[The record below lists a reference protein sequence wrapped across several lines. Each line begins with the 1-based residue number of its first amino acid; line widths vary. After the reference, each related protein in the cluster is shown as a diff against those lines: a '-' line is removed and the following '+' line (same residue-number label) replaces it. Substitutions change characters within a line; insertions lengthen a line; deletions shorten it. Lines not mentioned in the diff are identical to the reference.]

1 MAKKTAVVSF
11 GRMSPP
17 TNGHE
22 KLVNAVTSIARKEN
36 GDAQIYVSHSYD
48 KKKNP
53 LKYEDKVRFLKTAFG
68 PIVKQSTAKTFIDV
82 AKSLSGKFEN
92 LVFVV
97 GSDRVPEFERVLNKY
112 NGSEFNFASVKVV
125 SAGERDPDADD
136 VSGMSASKMR
146 SFVSAGDFESFKSG
160 LPKKLIPHAKE
171 VYDMTK
177 EGMGLHEGL
186 EDDEVLVEETLDEA
200 GVVSLQQR
208 RKRGLKMR
216 AIKGRLKM
224 ARERAKR
231 RMASGEKLKQRAA
244 RKARMSMRSRMSG
257 GKKYSDMSASQ
268 KMAVDK
274 RMERI
279 PDSVIKR
286 LAQRQLPIVRRA
298 EIARLSNARK
308 GNAADNSKH
317 GITVAKYANT
327 DKKESFDINEMFM
340 AFIIERKVESFSDFL
355 AEARTSTDGTPSKR
369 YHQLF
374 NKDKSVKADA
384 RFSMFKKKPQHDCGC
399 DNVKEDGEVISG
411 SRNDV
416 KLDKRHRMFAGKP
429 YAVKDPVRKK
439 LSEQIE
445 TLADMTESFIAEMS
459 NEDYELVKTKDKV
472 STTAHPNGK
481 NIFHVHYK
489 GQHLATLTPYSSHK
503 DTFSKGSRIPSSRKS
518 VTHYKIDWKN
528 DSDAIPTMR
537 HSSSSYKHGH
547 AQPSHA
553 LEKIRQ
559 YHKKPVSEA
568 LGQDREWG
576 TSSLTT
582 QLKNDT
588 PGQEGFLPIQNGY
601 HQIKKGSQ
609 VWFNLRS
616 VYGVGQL
623 AKGQPIQG
631 TLVGGDVNKARVRDA
646 NGKLYRVDWEHIDRH
661 D

>member
-286 LAQRQLPIVRRA
+286 IAQRQLPIVRRA

-308 GNAADNSKH
+308 GNSADNSKH
-317 GITVAKYANT
+317 GITISKYANT
-327 DKKESFDINEMFM
+327 DKKESFGINEMFS
-340 AFIIERKVESFSDFL
+340 ALIIERNVEPFSDFL
-355 AEARTSTDGTPSKR
+355 AEARTSTDSTPLKR

-399 DNVKEDGEVISG
+399 DNVK
-411 SRNDV
+411 
-416 KLDKRHRMFAGKP
+416 
-429 YAVKDPVRKK
+429 DPVRKK

-459 NEDYELVKTKDKV
+459 DEDYEIVKTKDKV
-472 STTAHPNGK
+472 NTTAHPNGK

-537 HSSSSYKHGH
+537 HSASSYKHGH

-582 QLKNDT
+582 QLKNAT

-601 HQIKKGSQ
+601 PQIKKGSQ

>member
-1 MAKKTAVVSF
+1 
-11 GRMSPP
+11 
-17 TNGHE
+17 
-22 KLVNAVTSIARKEN
+22 
-36 GDAQIYVSHSYD
+36 
-48 KKKNP
+48 
-53 LKYEDKVRFLKTAFG
+53 
-68 PIVKQSTAKTFIDV
+68 
-82 AKSLSGKFEN
+82 
-92 LVFVV
+92 
-97 GSDRVPEFERVLNKY
+97 
-112 NGSEFNFASVKVV
+112 
-125 SAGERDPDADD
+125 
-136 VSGMSASKMR
+136 
-146 SFVSAGDFESFKSG
+146 
-160 LPKKLIPHAKE
+160 
-171 VYDMTK
+171 
-177 EGMGLHEGL
+177 
-186 EDDEVLVEETLDEA
+186 
-200 GVVSLQQR
+200 
-208 RKRGLKMR
+208 
-216 AIKGRLKM
+216 
-224 ARERAKR
+224 
-231 RMASGEKLKQRAA
+231 
-244 RKARMSMRSRMSG
+244 
-257 GKKYSDMSASQ
+257 MSASQ

-308 GNAADNSKH
+308 GNSADNSKH
-317 GITVAKYANT
+317 GITISKYANT

-459 NEDYELVKTKDKV
+459 DEDYELVKTKDKV

-576 TSSLTT
+576 MSSLTT

-588 PGQEGFLPIQNGY
+588 PGQEGFLPIHNGY
-601 HQIKKGSQ
+601 PQIKKGSQ

>member
-355 AEARTSTDGTPSKR
+355 AEARTSTHGTPSKR
-369 YHQLF
+369 YHQLI

-459 NEDYELVKTKDKV
+459 DEDYELVKTKDKV

-588 PGQEGFLPIQNGY
+588 PGQEGFLPIHNGY
-601 HQIKKGSQ
+601 PQIKKGSQ

-646 NGKLYRVDWEHIDRH
+646 NGKLYRVDWEHIERH

>member
-279 PDSVIKR
+279 PDAVIKR
-286 LAQRQLPIVRRA
+286 IAQRQLPIVRRA
-298 EIARLSNARK
+298 EIARLSNLRSGGSSDKSTTMKKYMNGAKTEAWDVFIKNTHLKEAAWHKVEAEKHRQKRDAIHSIKEAWDNFMTEGVRTPMNRGMMNTARK
-308 GNAADNSKH
+308 ALANNAKGNIRWH
-317 GITVAKYANT
+317 GP
-327 DKKESFDINEMFM
+327 S
-340 AFIIERKVESFSDFL
+340 
-355 AEARTSTDGTPSKR
+355 GTWR
-369 YHQLF
+369 IH
-374 NKDKSVKADA
+374 
-384 RFSMFKKKPQHDCGC
+384 G
-399 DNVKEDGEVISG
+399 EDGKV
-411 SRNDV
+411 
-416 KLDKRHRMFAGKP
+416 
-429 YAVKDPVRKK
+429 
-439 LSEQIE
+439 
-445 TLADMTESFIAEMS
+445 
-459 NEDYELVKTKDKV
+459 VKTGQKFFQRHQAQAWYDENSPKD
-472 STTAHPNGK
+472 
-481 NIFHVHYK
+481 
-489 GQHLATLTPYSSHK
+489 
-503 DTFSKGSRIPSSRKS
+503 
-518 VTHYKIDWKN
+518 
-528 DSDAIPTMR
+528 
-537 HSSSSYKHGH
+537 
-547 AQPSHA
+547 
-553 LEKIRQ
+553 
-559 YHKKPVSEA
+559 
-568 LGQDREWG
+568 
-576 TSSLTT
+576 
-582 QLKNDT
+582 
-588 PGQEGFLPIQNGY
+588 
-601 HQIKKGSQ
+601 
-609 VWFNLRS
+609 
-616 VYGVGQL
+616 
-623 AKGQPIQG
+623 
-631 TLVGGDVNKARVRDA
+631 
-646 NGKLYRVDWEHIDRH
+646 
-661 D
+661 

>member
-1 MAKKTAVVSF
+1 
-11 GRMSPP
+11 
-17 TNGHE
+17 
-22 KLVNAVTSIARKEN
+22 
-36 GDAQIYVSHSYD
+36 
-48 KKKNP
+48 
-53 LKYEDKVRFLKTAFG
+53 
-68 PIVKQSTAKTFIDV
+68 
-82 AKSLSGKFEN
+82 
-92 LVFVV
+92 
-97 GSDRVPEFERVLNKY
+97 
-112 NGSEFNFASVKVV
+112 
-125 SAGERDPDADD
+125 
-136 VSGMSASKMR
+136 
-146 SFVSAGDFESFKSG
+146 
-160 LPKKLIPHAKE
+160 
-171 VYDMTK
+171 
-177 EGMGLHEGL
+177 
-186 EDDEVLVEETLDEA
+186 
-200 GVVSLQQR
+200 LQQR

-459 NEDYELVKTKDKV
+459 DEDYELVKTKDKV

-588 PGQEGFLPIQNGY
+588 PGQEGFLPIHNGY
-601 HQIKKGSQ
+601 PQIKKGSQ

>member
-399 DNVKEDGEVISG
+399 DNVKEDGEVIFG

-459 NEDYELVKTKDKV
+459 DEDYELVKTKDKV

-576 TSSLTT
+576 MSSLTT

-588 PGQEGFLPIQNGY
+588 PGQEGFLPIHNGY
-601 HQIKKGSQ
+601 PQIKKGSQ

>member
-1 MAKKTAVVSF
+1 
-11 GRMSPP
+11 
-17 TNGHE
+17 
-22 KLVNAVTSIARKEN
+22 
-36 GDAQIYVSHSYD
+36 
-48 KKKNP
+48 
-53 LKYEDKVRFLKTAFG
+53 
-68 PIVKQSTAKTFIDV
+68 
-82 AKSLSGKFEN
+82 
-92 LVFVV
+92 
-97 GSDRVPEFERVLNKY
+97 
-112 NGSEFNFASVKVV
+112 
-125 SAGERDPDADD
+125 
-136 VSGMSASKMR
+136 
-146 SFVSAGDFESFKSG
+146 
-160 LPKKLIPHAKE
+160 
-171 VYDMTK
+171 
-177 EGMGLHEGL
+177 
-186 EDDEVLVEETLDEA
+186 
-200 GVVSLQQR
+200 
-208 RKRGLKMR
+208 
-216 AIKGRLKM
+216 
-224 ARERAKR
+224 
-231 RMASGEKLKQRAA
+231 
-244 RKARMSMRSRMSG
+244 
-257 GKKYSDMSASQ
+257 
-268 KMAVDK
+268 MAVDK

-279 PDSVIKR
+279 PDAVIKR
-286 LAQRQLPIVRRA
+286 IAQRQLPIVRRA
-298 EIARLSNARK
+298 EIARLSNLRSGGSSDK
-308 GNAADNSKH
+308 STTMKKYMNG
-317 GITVAKYANT
+317 AKTEALQW
-327 DKKESFDINEMFM
+327 DINE
-340 AFIIERKVESFSDFL
+340 AFSRMLAELSKDTLQSYTDKANASHDKAWADNDKNILRKRQRGVSRAEKKLAVKVEESFSDFL

-374 NKDKSVKADA
+374 NKDKSVKADS

-459 NEDYELVKTKDKV
+459 DEDYELVKTKDKV

-576 TSSLTT
+576 MSSLTT

-588 PGQEGFLPIQNGY
+588 PGQEGFLPIHNGY
-601 HQIKKGSQ
+601 PQIKKGSQ